1 MEPDQNTKLDSLR
14 SADPPINSGICGAI
28 FSKTTCDDF
37 LVAIASCFFNNKLDI
52 VLSNIVSS
60 QKIHEIFGG
69 VVPELASR
77 DHLIKIIP
85 LIKLTLEEAKLEFN
99 DLDGIAYTAGPGLR
113 GPLLIG
119 ASMAKSLAFS
129 LKIPSIGIHHMEAH
143 LLINL
148 LEDPAPK
155 FPFLTLLISGGHC
168 LLINAKELGSYD
180 IVGQTIDDAVGEA
193 FDKVSKLLEL
203 GYPGGPL
210 IEKLAKSGD
219 SSAFSFPRP
228 MTNKDNLDF
237 SFSGLKTAVFYA
249 LKDTKVINKQI
260 KANIAASFQD
270 AVADTLL
277 IKSKKALEET
287 KQNELVI
294 GGGVAANKYI
304 RKKLVEGLEGN
315 KIYFPPLERCTD
327 NGAMVAFAGSFY
339 LGNNNQ
345 NKNDQVR
352 PKWPLSEL

>member
-1 MEPDQNTKLDSLR
+1 MNILGIETSCDETGIAIYNTEKQSIISEQL
-14 SADPPINSGICGAI
+14 
-28 FSKTTCDDF
+28 FSQ
-37 LVAIASCFFNNKLDI
+37 ASK
-52 VLSNIVSS
+52 
-60 QKIHEIFGG
+60 HAEYGG

-85 LIKLTLEEAKLEFN
+85 LIRLTLEEAKLEFS
-99 DLDGIAYTAGPGLR
+99 DLSGIAYTAGPGLR

-168 LLINAKELGSYD
+168 LLINAKNLGSYE

-210 IEKLAKSGD
+210 IEKLAQSGD

-249 LKDTKVINKQI
+249 LKDTKVISESI
-260 KANIAASFQD
+260 KANIAASFQE

-277 IKSKKALEET
+277 IKSKKALEQT
-287 KQNELVI
+287 NQNELVI
-294 GGGVAANKYI
+294 GGGVASNKYI
-304 RKKLVEGLEGN
+304 RKKLIEGLKGSQ
-315 KIYFPPLERCTD
+315 IYFPPLERCTD

-339 LGNNNQ
+339 LSNNNQ
-345 NKNDQVR
+345 AKKDLVR

>member
-1 MEPDQNTKLDSLR
+1 MNILGIETSCDETGIAIYNTEKQSIISEQL
-14 SADPPINSGICGAI
+14 
-28 FSKTTCDDF
+28 FSQ
-37 LVAIASCFFNNKLDI
+37 ASK
-52 VLSNIVSS
+52 
-60 QKIHEIFGG
+60 HAEYGG

-85 LIKLTLEEAKLEFN
+85 LIKITLEEAKLEFS

-119 ASMAKSLAFS
+119 ASMAKSIAFS

-168 LLINAKELGSYD
+168 LLINAKELGSYE

-210 IEKLAKSGD
+210 IEKLAESGD

-237 SFSGLKTAVFYA
+237 SFSGLKTTVFYA
-249 LKDTKVINKQI
+249 LKDTKIVNKRI

-277 IKSKKALEET
+277 IKSRKALEET
-287 KQNELVI
+287 NQTELVI
-294 GGGVAANKYI
+294 GGGVASNKYI
-304 RKKLVEGLEGN
+304 RNKLVEGLKNN

-345 NKNDQVR
+345 NKNDQAR

>member
-1 MEPDQNTKLDSLR
+1 MNILGIETSCDETGIAIYNTEKQSIISEQL
-14 SADPPINSGICGAI
+14 
-28 FSKTTCDDF
+28 FSQ
-37 LVAIASCFFNNKLDI
+37 ASK
-52 VLSNIVSS
+52 
-60 QKIHEIFGG
+60 HAEYGG

-85 LIKLTLEEAKLEFN
+85 LIRLALEEAKLEFN
-99 DLDGIAYTAGPGLR
+99 DLNGVAYTAGPGLR

-119 ASMAKSLAFS
+119 ASIAKSLAFS

-168 LLINAKELGSYD
+168 LLINAKELGSYE

-210 IEKLAKSGD
+210 IEKLAQSGD

-228 MTNKDNLDF
+228 MINKDNLDF
-237 SFSGLKTAVFYA
+237 SFSGLKTAVFYT

-294 GGGVAANKYI
+294 GGGVASNKYI
-304 RKKLVEGLEGN
+304 RKKLVEGLKDN

-339 LGNNNQ
+339 LSNNNQ
-345 NKNDQVR
+345 AKNDLVR

>member
-1 MEPDQNTKLDSLR
+1 MNILGIETSCDETGIAIYNTEKQSIISEQL
-14 SADPPINSGICGAI
+14 
-28 FSKTTCDDF
+28 FSQ
-37 LVAIASCFFNNKLDI
+37 ASK
-52 VLSNIVSS
+52 
-60 QKIHEIFGG
+60 HAEYGG

-85 LIKLTLEEAKLEFN
+85 LIKLTLEEAKLEFS

-119 ASMAKSLAFS
+119 ASIAKSLAFS

-168 LLINAKELGSYD
+168 LLINAKELGSYE

-210 IEKLAKSGD
+210 IEKLAQSGD

-228 MTNKDNLDF
+228 MINKDNLDF
-237 SFSGLKTAVFYA
+237 SFSGLKTAVFYT

-294 GGGVAANKYI
+294 GGGVASNKYI
-304 RKKLVEGLEGN
+304 RKKLVEGLKDN
-315 KIYFPPLERCTD
+315 KIFFPPLERCTD

-339 LGNNNQ
+339 LSNNNQ
-345 NKNDQVR
+345 ARNDLVR

>member
-1 MEPDQNTKLDSLR
+1 MNILGIETSCDETGIAIYNTEKQSIISEQL
-14 SADPPINSGICGAI
+14 
-28 FSKTTCDDF
+28 FSQ
-37 LVAIASCFFNNKLDI
+37 ASK
-52 VLSNIVSS
+52 
-60 QKIHEIFGG
+60 HAEYGG

-294 GGGVAANKYI
+294 GGGVASNKYI

>member
-1 MEPDQNTKLDSLR
+1 MNILGIETSCDETGIAIYNTEKQSIISEQL
-14 SADPPINSGICGAI
+14 
-28 FSKTTCDDF
+28 FSQ
-37 LVAIASCFFNNKLDI
+37 ASK
-52 VLSNIVSS
+52 
-60 QKIHEIFGG
+60 HAEYGG

-85 LIKLTLEEAKLEFN
+85 LIRLTLEEARLEFS
-99 DLDGIAYTAGPGLR
+99 DLNGVAYTAGPGLR

-129 LKIPSIGIHHMEAH
+129 LNIPSIGIHHMEAH

-168 LLINAKELGSYD
+168 LLINAKELGSYE

-210 IEKLAKSGD
+210 IEKLAQSGD

-228 MTNKDNLDF
+228 MTNKENLDF
-237 SFSGLKTAVFYA
+237 SFSGLKTAVFYT

-277 IKSKKALEET
+277 IKSKKALKET

-294 GGGVAANKYI
+294 GGGVASNKYI
-304 RKKLVEGLEGN
+304 RKKLVEGLKDN

-339 LGNNNQ
+339 LSNNNQ
-345 NKNDQVR
+345 AKNDLVR

>member
-1 MEPDQNTKLDSLR
+1 MNILGIETSCDETGIAIYNTEKQSIISEQL
-14 SADPPINSGICGAI
+14 
-28 FSKTTCDDF
+28 FSQ
-37 LVAIASCFFNNKLDI
+37 ASK
-52 VLSNIVSS
+52 
-60 QKIHEIFGG
+60 HAEYGG

-85 LIKLTLEEAKLEFN
+85 LIKLTLEEASLEFS
-99 DLDGIAYTAGPGLR
+99 DLNGIAYTAGPGLR

-168 LLINAKELGSYD
+168 LLINAKELGSYE

-210 IEKLAKSGD
+210 IEKLATSGD

-228 MTNKDNLDF
+228 MINKDNLDF

-249 LKDTKVINKQI
+249 LKDLKVINKQI

-294 GGGVAANKYI
+294 GGGVASNKYI
-304 RKKLVEGLEGN
+304 RKKLVEGLKDN

>member
-1 MEPDQNTKLDSLR
+1 MNIL
-14 SADPPINSGICGAI
+14 GIETSCDETGIAI
-28 FSKTTCDDF
+28 YDTVKQSIISEQLFSQ
-37 LVAIASCFFNNKLDI
+37 ASK
-52 VLSNIVSS
+52 
-60 QKIHEIFGG
+60 HAEYGG

-85 LIKLTLEEAKLEFN
+85 LIRHTLQEAELELN
-99 DLDGIAYTAGPGLR
+99 ELNAIAYTAGPGLR

-119 ASMAKSLAFS
+119 SSTAKSLAFS
-129 LKIPSIGIHHMEAH
+129 LDIPSIGIHHMEAH

-148 LEDPAPK
+148 LENPAPK

-168 LLINAKELGSYD
+168 LLINATDFGSYE
-180 IVGQTIDDAVGEA
+180 IIGQTIDDAVGEA
-193 FDKVSKLLEL
+193 FDKVAKLLDL
-203 GYPGGPL
+203 GYPGGPM
-210 IEKLAKSGD
+210 IEKLAASGNP
-219 SSAFSFPRP
+219 SSFNFPRP

-249 LKDTKVINKQI
+249 LKDKKVINKQI

-287 KQNELVI
+287 NQNELVI
-294 GGGVAANKYI
+294 GGGVASNKYI
-304 RKKLVEGLEGN
+304 RNKLIEGLKGCS
-315 KIYFPPLERCTD
+315 IYFPPISRCTD

-345 NKNDQVR
+345 NRNDQVR

>member
-1 MEPDQNTKLDSLR
+1 MNILGIETSCDETGIAIYNTEKQSIISEQL
-14 SADPPINSGICGAI
+14 
-28 FSKTTCDDF
+28 FSQ
-37 LVAIASCFFNNKLDI
+37 ASK
-52 VLSNIVSS
+52 
-60 QKIHEIFGG
+60 HAEYGG

-85 LIKLTLEEAKLEFN
+85 LIRLTLEEAKLEFN
-99 DLDGIAYTAGPGLR
+99 DLNGVAYTAGPGLR

-119 ASMAKSLAFS
+119 ASIAKSLAFS

-155 FPFLTLLISGGHC
+155 FPFLTMLISGGHC
-168 LLINAKELGSYD
+168 LLINAKELGSYE

-210 IEKLAKSGD
+210 IEKLAQSGD

-228 MTNKDNLDF
+228 MINKDNLDF
-237 SFSGLKTAVFYA
+237 SFSGLKTAVFYT

-294 GGGVAANKYI
+294 GGGVASNKYI
-304 RKKLVEGLEGN
+304 RKKLVEGLKDN

-339 LGNNNQ
+339 LSNNNQ
-345 NKNDQVR
+345 AKNDLVR

>member
-1 MEPDQNTKLDSLR
+1 MNIL
-14 SADPPINSGICGAI
+14 GIETSCDETGIAI
-28 FSKTTCDDF
+28 YSTEMQAIISEQLFSQ
-37 LVAIASCFFNNKLDI
+37 ASK
-52 VLSNIVSS
+52 
-60 QKIHEIFGG
+60 HAEYGG

-85 LIKLTLEEAKLEFN
+85 LIKLTLEEAKLDFDN
-99 DLDGIAYTAGPGLR
+99 LNGIAYTAGPGLR

-119 ASMAKSLAFS
+119 ASMAKALAFS
-129 LKIPSIGIHHMEAH
+129 LKIPSVGIHHMEAH

-148 LEDPAPK
+148 LENPAPK

-168 LLINAKELGSYD
+168 LLINAKDLGSYE

-210 IEKLAKSGD
+210 IEKLAESGD
-219 SSAFSFPRP
+219 SDAFNFPRP
-228 MTNKDNLDF
+228 MANKDNLDF

-249 LKDTKVINKQI
+249 LKEIDDLNQETKG
-260 KANIAASFQD
+260 NIAASFQE
-270 AVADTLL
+270 AVAEILL
-277 IKSKKALEET
+277 IKSKKALEKT
-287 KQNELVI
+287 NQNELVI
-294 GGGVAANKYI
+294 GGGVASNKYI
-304 RKKLVEGLEGN
+304 RNRLIEGLKGS

-339 LGNNNQ
+339 LNGNNQ
-345 NKNDQVR
+345 DKNDLVR
-352 PKWPLSEL
+352 PKWPLSELNNG

>member
-1 MEPDQNTKLDSLR
+1 MNILGIETSCDETGIAIYNTEKQSIISEQL
-14 SADPPINSGICGAI
+14 
-28 FSKTTCDDF
+28 FSQ
-37 LVAIASCFFNNKLDI
+37 ASK
-52 VLSNIVSS
+52 
-60 QKIHEIFGG
+60 HAEYGG

-85 LIKLTLEEAKLEFN
+85 LIKLTLEEAKLEFS

-119 ASMAKSLAFS
+119 ASIAKSLAFS

-168 LLINAKELGSYD
+168 LLINAKELGSYE

-210 IEKLAKSGD
+210 IEKLAQSGD

-228 MTNKDNLDF
+228 MINKDNLDF
-237 SFSGLKTAVFYA
+237 SFSGLKTAVFYT

-294 GGGVAANKYI
+294 GGGVASNKYI
-304 RKKLVEGLEGN
+304 RKKLVEGLKDN

-339 LGNNNQ
+339 LSNNNQ
-345 NKNDQVR
+345 AKNDLVR

>member
-1 MEPDQNTKLDSLR
+1 MNILGIETSCDETGIAIYNTEKQSIISEQL
-14 SADPPINSGICGAI
+14 
-28 FSKTTCDDF
+28 FSQ
-37 LVAIASCFFNNKLDI
+37 ASK
-52 VLSNIVSS
+52 
-60 QKIHEIFGG
+60 HAEYGG

-85 LIKLTLEEAKLEFN
+85 LIKLTLDEAKLEFK

-119 ASMAKSLAFS
+119 ASMAQSLAFS
-129 LKIPSIGIHHMEAH
+129 LKIPSIAIHHMEAH

-168 LLINAKELGSYD
+168 LLINAKELGSYE

-294 GGGVAANKYI
+294 GGGVASNKYI

-339 LGNNNQ
+339 LSNNNHA
-345 NKNDQVR
+345 KNELVR

>member
-1 MEPDQNTKLDSLR
+1 MNILGIETSCDETGIAIYNTEKQSIISEQL
-14 SADPPINSGICGAI
+14 
-28 FSKTTCDDF
+28 FSQ
-37 LVAIASCFFNNKLDI
+37 ASK
-52 VLSNIVSS
+52 
-60 QKIHEIFGG
+60 HAEYGG

-85 LIKLTLEEAKLEFN
+85 LIKLTLEEAKLEFS

-119 ASMAKSLAFS
+119 ASIAKSLAFS

-168 LLINAKELGSYD
+168 LLINAKELGSYE

-210 IEKLAKSGD
+210 IEKLAQSGD

-228 MTNKDNLDF
+228 MINKDNLDF
-237 SFSGLKTAVFYA
+237 SFSGLKTAVFYT
-249 LKDTKVINKQI
+249 LKDAKVINKQI

-294 GGGVAANKYI
+294 GGGVASNKYI
-304 RKKLVEGLEGN
+304 RKKLVEGLKDN

-339 LGNNNQ
+339 LSNNNQ
-345 NKNDQVR
+345 AKNDLVR

>member
-1 MEPDQNTKLDSLR
+1 MNILGIETSCDETGIAIYNTEKQSIISEQL
-14 SADPPINSGICGAI
+14 
-28 FSKTTCDDF
+28 FSQ
-37 LVAIASCFFNNKLDI
+37 ASK
-52 VLSNIVSS
+52 
-60 QKIHEIFGG
+60 HAEYGG

-85 LIKLTLEEAKLEFN
+85 LIRLTLEEAKLEFS
-99 DLDGIAYTAGPGLR
+99 DLSGIAYTAGPGLR

-168 LLINAKELGSYD
+168 LLINAKNLGSYE

-210 IEKLAKSGD
+210 IEKLAQSGD

-249 LKDTKVINKQI
+249 LKDTKVINESI
-260 KANIAASFQD
+260 KANIAASFQE

-277 IKSKKALEET
+277 IKSKKALEQT
-287 KQNELVI
+287 NQNELVI
-294 GGGVAANKYI
+294 GGGVASNKYI
-304 RKKLVEGLEGN
+304 RNKLIEGLKGSQ
-315 KIYFPPLERCTD
+315 IYFPPLERCTD

-339 LGNNNQ
+339 LSNNNQ
-345 NKNDQVR
+345 AKKDLVR

>member
-1 MEPDQNTKLDSLR
+1 MNILGIETSCDETGIAIYNTEKQSIISEQL
-14 SADPPINSGICGAI
+14 
-28 FSKTTCDDF
+28 FSQ
-37 LVAIASCFFNNKLDI
+37 ASK
-52 VLSNIVSS
+52 
-60 QKIHEIFGG
+60 HAEYGG

-85 LIKLTLEEAKLEFN
+85 LIKLTLEEAKLEFH

-294 GGGVAANKYI
+294 GGGVASNKYI
-304 RKKLVEGLEGN
+304 RKKLVEGLEDN

-339 LGNNNQ
+339 LSNNNHTE
-345 NKNDQVR
+345 NDLVR

>member
-1 MEPDQNTKLDSLR
+1 MNILGIETSCDETGIAIYNTEKQSIISEQL
-14 SADPPINSGICGAI
+14 
-28 FSKTTCDDF
+28 FSQ
-37 LVAIASCFFNNKLDI
+37 ASK
-52 VLSNIVSS
+52 
-60 QKIHEIFGG
+60 HAEYGG

-85 LIKLTLEEAKLEFN
+85 LIKLTLEEAKIEFS
-99 DLDGIAYTAGPGLR
+99 DLNAIAYTAGPGLR

-119 ASMAKSLAFS
+119 ASIAKSLAFS

-168 LLINAKELGSYD
+168 LLINTKELGSYE

-210 IEKLAKSGD
+210 IEKLAQSGD

-228 MTNKDNLDF
+228 MINKDNLDF
-237 SFSGLKTAVFYA
+237 SFSGLKTAVFYT

-294 GGGVAANKYI
+294 GGGVASNKYI
-304 RKKLVEGLEGN
+304 RKKLVEGLKDN

-339 LGNNNQ
+339 LSNNNQ
-345 NKNDQVR
+345 TKNDLVR

>member
-1 MEPDQNTKLDSLR
+1 MNILGIETSCDETGIAIYNTEKQSIISEQL
-14 SADPPINSGICGAI
+14 
-28 FSKTTCDDF
+28 FSQ
-37 LVAIASCFFNNKLDI
+37 ASK
-52 VLSNIVSS
+52 
-60 QKIHEIFGG
+60 HAEYGG

-85 LIKLTLEEAKLEFN
+85 LIKLTLEEAKLEFH

-119 ASMAKSLAFS
+119 ASIAKSLAFS

-168 LLINAKELGSYD
+168 LLINAKELGSYE

-210 IEKLAKSGD
+210 IEKLAQSGD

-228 MTNKDNLDF
+228 MINKDNLDF

-294 GGGVAANKYI
+294 GGGVASNKYI
-304 RKKLVEGLEGN
+304 RKKLVEGLKDN

-339 LGNNNQ
+339 LSNNNQ
-345 NKNDQVR
+345 ATNDLVR

>member
-1 MEPDQNTKLDSLR
+1 MNILGIETSCDETGIAIYNTEKQSIISEQL
-14 SADPPINSGICGAI
+14 
-28 FSKTTCDDF
+28 FSQ
-37 LVAIASCFFNNKLDI
+37 ASK
-52 VLSNIVSS
+52 
-60 QKIHEIFGG
+60 HAEYGG

-85 LIKLTLEEAKLEFN
+85 LIRLTLEEARLEFS
-99 DLDGIAYTAGPGLR
+99 DLNGVAYTAGPGLR

-129 LKIPSIGIHHMEAH
+129 LNIPSIGIHHMEAH

-168 LLINAKELGSYD
+168 LLINAKELGSYE

-210 IEKLAKSGD
+210 IEKLAQSGD

-228 MTNKDNLDF
+228 MINKDNLDF
-237 SFSGLKTAVFYA
+237 SFSGLKTAVFYT

-294 GGGVAANKYI
+294 GGGVASNKYI
-304 RKKLVEGLEGN
+304 RKKLVEGLKDN

-339 LGNNNQ
+339 LSNNNQ
-345 NKNDQVR
+345 AKNDLVR

>member
-1 MEPDQNTKLDSLR
+1 MNIL
-14 SADPPINSGICGAI
+14 GIETSCDETGIAI
-28 FSKTTCDDF
+28 YDTEKQSIISEQLFSQ
-37 LVAIASCFFNNKLDI
+37 ASK
-52 VLSNIVSS
+52 
-60 QKIHEIFGG
+60 HAEYGG

-77 DHLIKIIP
+77 EHLIKIIP
-85 LIKLTLEEAKLEFN
+85 LIRMALEEAKLEFI

-119 ASMAKSLAFS
+119 ASMAKSLAYS
-129 LKIPSIGIHHMEAH
+129 LKIPSVGIHHMEAH

-148 LEDPAPK
+148 LEKPAPK

-168 LLINAKELGSYD
+168 LLINTKEIGSYE
-180 IVGQTIDDAVGEA
+180 IIGQTIDDAVGEA

-219 SSAFSFPRP
+219 SSAFKFPRP
-228 MTNKDNLDF
+228 MINKDNLDF
-237 SFSGLKTAVFYA
+237 SFSGLKTAVFYT
-249 LKDTKVINKQI
+249 LKDITALDNRI

-277 IKSKKALEET
+277 IKSKKALEKT
-287 KQNELVI
+287 KQNELVV
-294 GGGVAANKYI
+294 GGGVASNKYI
-304 RKKLVEGLEGN
+304 RNKLIKGL
-315 KIYFPPLERCTD
+315 KDSQIYFPPLERCTD
-327 NGAMVAFAGSFY
+327 NGAMIAFAGSFY
-339 LGNNNQ
+339 LSNNKK